1 MSWELRI
8 YHYGKVEERHT
19 GLTRK
24 AALEEWRELQS
35 RDNIAPI
42 AVADGVELLYWQ
54 AETLWAHP
62 RMTVERVLTMAPP
75 VRWYRPVLTSAE
87 RERRRRE
94 SKKRYNMIHNERKK
108 EEAGT

>member
-1 MSWELRI
+1 MSWEMRI
-8 YHYGKVEERHT
+8 YHYGKVVERHE
-19 GLTRK
+19 GLTRAQCLAEW
-24 AALEEWRELQS
+24 AALQS

-42 AVADGVELLYWQ
+42 AVVDGVELKYWQ
-54 AETLWAHP
+54 AKTLWAHP
-62 RMTVERVLTMAPP
+62 RMTVER
-75 VRWYRPVLTSAE
+75 VLTSAE